1 MLAIY
6 IFKETEKMKS
16 TITFKM
22 TTEEFKSRSNDYE
35 GGCLKCGFEAY
46 GVEPDA
52 RNYECEECGHAA
64 VFGLEE
70 LLLMGRIEILED
82 EDAA

>member
-1 MLAIY
+1 
-6 IFKETEKMKS
+6 MKS

-22 TTEEFKSRSNDYE
+22 TLREFKDRAHDNE

-52 RNYECEECGHAA
+52 RHYECEECGHDA

-70 LLLMGRIEILED
+70 LLLMGRVEILED
-82 EDAA
+82 EVA